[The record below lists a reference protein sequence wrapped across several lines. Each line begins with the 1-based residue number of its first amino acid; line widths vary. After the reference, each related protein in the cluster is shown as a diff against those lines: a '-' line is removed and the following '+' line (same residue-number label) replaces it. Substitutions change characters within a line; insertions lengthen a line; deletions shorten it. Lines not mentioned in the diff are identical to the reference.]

1 MGLGEKK
8 EIVARYIFQGLKR
21 DYALSIAGISKHQ
34 YYHKPSKGKRGR
46 KPSEQTLQVLPDGS
60 NVERVDDSKVVDE
73 IKLIHQDPDTDYGY
87 RKMTF
92 ALMALGFIINHKKV
106 YRLMKQAFMLKERY
120 QKATREFVK
129 YRKVLPTQP
138 LEVLEMDIKLVWI
151 ERDRKHAFV
160 LTVIDTFTRVVL
172 GRKTA
177 FNINQYMVK
186 QLWGEIIENYL
197 QPYDCINR
205 QISIEIRNDNDSRFV
220 AASVQAFFKENNIGQ
235 VFTHPYTPQE
245 NGHIESFHA
254 ILSKK
259 LKRYVFW
266 SLQDLEQCL
275 VLFYDKYN
283 NHRLH
288 TSTLY
293 LPPMI
298 FWQCW
303 EQGYVQVN
311 INQKKRNIKFKLLI
325 AYHQLSGK
333 TNLREVSCPQPKL
346 LDGVEDENKREMNGA
361 VSFLQPSV

>member
-8 EIVARYIFQGLKR
+8 EIVARYISQGLNR
-21 DYALSIAGISKHQ
+21 DHALSIAGISKHQ
-34 YYHKPSKGKRGR
+34 YYHKPCKGKRGR
-46 KPSEQTLQVLPDGS
+46 KPTKQTLKIVPEGKNIEQ
-60 NVERVDDSKVVDE
+60 VDDAFVVDR
-73 IKLIHQDPDTDYGY
+73 IKLIQQDPDTDYGY
-87 RKMTF
+87 RKTTF
-92 ALMALGFIINHKKV
+92 ALMALGYIINHKKV
-106 YRLMKQAFMLKERY
+106 YRLMKQALMLKDKY
-120 QKATREFVK
+120 QKAAREFVK
-129 YRKVLPTQP
+129 YRKVLPCQP
-138 LEVLEMDIKLVWI
+138 LEVLEMDIKFVWI

-177 FNINQYMVK
+177 FNINQHMVK

-197 QPYDCINR
+197 QPYDCLNR
-205 QISIEIRNDNDSRFV
+205 KISMEIRNDNDSRFI
-220 AASVQAFFKENNIGQ
+220 AASVQAFFKENHICQ

-259 LKRYVFW
+259 IKRYVFW

-288 TSTLY
+288 SSTLY
-293 LPPMI
+293 LPPMV

-303 EQGYVQVN
+303 EQGLVKVD
-311 INQKKRNIKFKLLI
+311 INHKKRKIKFRLLI
-325 AYHQLSGK
+325 PYHQLSGK
-333 TNLREVSCPQPKL
+333 MSLREVSCPQPKP
-346 LDGVEDENKREMNGA
+346 LDGVEDENKTEMNGA